1 MGNTAEAAVARLEA
15 ERAETLRAFLG
26 LSEAA
31 CRTPL
36 EWSGRKQNVGNML
49 RLYTTHALDH
59 FQHLH
64 RLLQDRG
71 RKISE
76 AQLLLM
82 KAHAMQAELE
92 ALLLSL
98 SDEEFAQT
106 GPRPDDWSAAQILAH
121 VTDTERRYRNAI
133 HAALEAAGKGDG
145 ARTGAIAGSG

>member
-1 MGNTAEAAVARLEA
+1 MGKTAEAAVARLEA

-26 LSEAA
+26 LSDAA
-31 CRTPL
+31 CRTPI
-36 EWSGRKQNVGNML
+36 EWSGRKQNVGYML

-71 RKISE
+71 RKITE

-98 SDEEFAQT
+98 SDEEFTQT
-106 GPRPDDWSAAQILAH
+106 GPRPDEWSAAQILEH
-121 VTDTERRYRNAI
+121 VIETERKYRKAI
-133 HAALEAAGKGDG
+133 RAALEEAGAGEGAAPG
-145 ARTGAIAGSG
+145 ALAGSA